1 MTEYILL
8 IPNNIKKNII
18 KEVREKYY
26 NYNIKFMSFEEFTK
40 KLTFTYDQ
48 RAVYYLMKRY
58 NFKYSTALVY
68 LNNLCYISDKLNNDK
83 MNKLKEIKAYLDEE
97 KLLIYDKYFKNFIQN
112 KKIIIYGYDYIN
124 KYYKKVL
131 ANLDCDIIE
140 KSNVSYSVDKI
151 YIADSISN
159 EVIFV
164 CDKIM
169 ELLKNN
175 IDIKRIKVIISNEYK
190 EVLKRNF
197 KFYNIPFEDN
207 KSIYSLPVVKEIL
220 NNLNEYKDLI
230 EKVADPNLKSQII
243 NIFNNYNFIQ
253 DKEEVRELLINDFKS
268 TSLSKNKYCNIIKI
282 NDYIDDNDYVF
293 LLGYNKENIPYI
305 LKDDDYFSDREKEI
319 LGLDTSNSLNI
330 INKTNLINRL
340 HSIKHLIITSKRYDF
355 SKNYSMSDL
364 LDNITLEE
372 IINDNYSNANMIN
385 KVLLTEK
392 LDNLIKYNTKD
403 KDTELLYSN
412 YQDIPYMEYDNKY
425 HLVTKNNLYAYLD
438 NKLLLSYTSFE
449 NYNKCS
455 FKYYLSN
462 ILKLNIVKNDFSIIV
477 GNICHYVLSKMDDLN
492 FDFDKTYNEY
502 LNGERVLTKKEKFFL
517 NNIKEELKFIIN
529 TIKKQMSYTSF
540 DKKLYEEKVYVNKD
554 KNIKVTFMGIIDKV
568 LYKEEDNITYL
579 AIVDYKTG
587 NINIKLNNMKYGL
600 GMQLPIYLYLSKNM
614 KLNNIQVVGFYLQK
628 LLTSN
633 LDNTKNYDE
642 AKEATLKLEG
652 YSVNNES
659 ILSKFDN
666 TYNDSKLIKSM
677 KISSKGF
684 YAYSKVLS
692 NEEIN
697 DLVEDTDKMI
707 DKTIDNILDAK
718 FDINPKIINGENVS
732 CSFCEYKDIC
742 FMKEKDK
749 IYIDESDGEANEL

>member
-26 NYNIKFMSFEEFTK
+26 NYNIKFMSLEDFTK
-40 KLTFTYDQ
+40 RLTFTYDQ

-124 KYYKKVL
+124 KYNQRAL
-131 ANLDCDIIE
+131 ANLDYEIIE
-140 KSNVSYSVDKI
+140 KKDISYPVDKV

-175 IDIKRIKVIISNEYK
+175 IDIKRIKVIISNEYE

-207 KSIYSLPVVKEIL
+207 RSIYSLPVVKKIL
-220 NNLNEYKDLI
+220 NNLNEYEDLI
-230 EKVADPNLKSQII
+230 DKVADPNLKSQII

-268 TSLSKNKYCNIIKI
+268 TSLSKNKYHNIIKI
-282 NDYIDDNDYVF
+282 NDYIDENDYVF

-340 HSIKHLIITSKRYDF
+340 HSVKHLIITSKRYDF

-364 LDNITLEE
+364 LDNITYEE

-392 LDNLIKYNTKD
+392 LDNLIKYNIKD

-462 ILKLNIVKNDFSIIV
+462 ILKLNIIKNDFSIII
-477 GNICHYVLSKMDDLN
+477 GNICHYVLSKMDNLN

-502 LNGERVLTKKEKFFL
+502 INGERVLTKKEKFFL

-677 KISSKGF
+677 KTSSKGF

-732 CSFCEYKDIC
+732 CTFCEYKDIC

>member
-26 NYNIKFMSFEEFTK
+26 NYNIKFMSLEDFTK
-40 KLTFTYDQ
+40 RLTFTYDQ

-364 LDNITLEE
+364 LDNITYEE

-392 LDNLIKYNTKD
+392 LDNLIKYNIKD

-425 HLVTKNNLYAYLD
+425 HLVNKNNLYAYLD

-462 ILKLNIVKNDFSIIV
+462 ILKLNIIKNDFSIII
-477 GNICHYVLSKMDDLN
+477 GNICHYVLSKMDNLN